1 MIWSARCLRRCAA
14 ALALALLPQLPAS
27 AQKTQKD
34 PHAISRFDR
43 ERAKVMLDDI
53 HEALKEDY
61 YDPTFHGVDMDA
73 RYHQYR
79 KRLDTVPTLPEAFRV
94 IAAYLDALH
103 DSHVY
108 FVPPQI
114 NYMPF
119 YGLHMEMIAGH
130 CLITRVRPDSDAAAK
145 VHPGDEVTGL
155 NGWAVNPGDFD
166 ALRYYINILA
176 PQGGLRL
183 DLRDPAGVHR
193 QELVK
198 THFVYTDKVQYTL
211 NDPLDDIQ
219 QTATAGDVFLW
230 RFPEFDNDQR
240 DSDRNFKLAAS
251 HPAIVLDL
259 RGNPGGAE
267 DSLLHMLSFFVREKT
282 EVADL
287 VERNKHHRLN
297 VDPDDHHYTGK
308 LFILLDSDSASA
320 AEMFA
325 RVLQLNHGATIVGQ
339 RSAGKVM
346 RAEERGFSVG
356 TALQAVFGAS
366 ITVNDAIMT
375 DGHSLENHGVIPD
388 VAVAPTAA
396 DLAAQRDPVLAMA
409 VELAG
414 GTLDPAAA
422 GKYFP
427 FHWPSYKTLR

>member
-1 MIWSARCLRRCAA
+1 MLRLARCLRRCAPV
-14 ALALALLPQLPAS
+14 LALALLPYPPVS
-27 AQKTQKD
+27 AQKAEKD

-108 FVPPQI
+108 FVPPPI
-114 NYMPF
+114 NYIPF
-119 YGLHMEMIAGH
+119 YGLHMEMVAGH
-130 CLITRVRPDSDAAAK
+130 CLITRVRPGSDAATK
-145 VHPGDEVTGL
+145 LNPGDEVTGL
-155 NGWAVNPGDFD
+155 NGWSVNPGDFD
-166 ALRYYINILA
+166 ALRYYINMLA

-183 DLRDPAGVHR
+183 DLLDPEGVKR
-193 QELVK
+193 QVLVK
-198 THFVYTDKVQYTL
+198 THFAYTDKIQYTL
-211 NDPLDDIQ
+211 NDPLDNRQ
-219 QTATAGDVFLW
+219 QTAVAGDVFLW
-230 RFPEFDNDQR
+230 RFPEFDDDQR
-240 DSDRNFKLAAS
+240 DSNRNFKLAAS
-251 HPAIVLDL
+251 HPAVVLDL

-267 DSLLHMLSFFVREKT
+267 DSLLHMLSLFVHRKT

-287 VERNKHHRLN
+287 VERTKHHTLN
-297 VDPDDHHYTGK
+297 VDADDHHYTGK
-308 LFILLDSDSASA
+308 LFVLLDSDSASA

-325 RVLQLNHGATIVGQ
+325 RVLQLNHWAVIVGQ

-366 ITVNDAIMT
+366 ITVNDAIMS
-375 DGHSLENHGVIPD
+375 DGHSLEGRGVIPD
-388 VAVAPTAA
+388 VPVAPTAA
-396 DLAAQRDPVLAMA
+396 DLAAHRDPVLAMA
-409 VELAG
+409 VRLAG
-414 GTLDPAAA
+414 GQLDGAAA
-422 GKYFP
+422 GSLFP